1 MSLLQELRKNGDYIR
16 IYDPSWHRLANGE
29 LVMVSD
35 GVERY
40 LAVSGDIS
48 SHFHGVR
55 KSGYL
60 LCPTNH
66 ENRLALNE
74 LLPFTAP
81 VSFGREGSTFGFGD
95 RLGFANT
102 AQIRAVRKTNVRPV
116 LAQQSLREL
125 QLTSR
130 SIEQVIDAA
139 SYAVLQEN
147 YRAGYACDGDHL
159 KTPDE
164 VKAGIASG
172 ATMITLDCSLVLQ
185 PLADQTDEQWVAFY
199 KGLPEQRRAR
209 DRADYLENDVADTL
223 GLHFDV
229 VTLAK
234 LHWVYAAANAL
245 IRDVYFS
252 ALLPAG
258 RPIDFEI
265 SLDETVETTT
275 PEAHF
280 FVAREMER
288 EKVVATSVAPK
299 FVGEFQKAIEY
310 IGDLDELRATM
321 SVHAAIA
328 EHFGYRLSL
337 HSGSE
342 KFAVLPLI
350 AELTHGH
357 YHVKTSG
364 TSWLEVVEVISKHA
378 PALYR
383 KMHTLALEGIDEAK
397 KSYVVHC
404 DVQKVRPLREVSDE
418 ELPEYLLHNDSRQL
432 MHITYGYILRHE
444 DVHQEILH
452 FLKTNR
458 ALYEAEAEELYDRH
472 FAALRA

>member
-1 MSLLQELRKNGDYIR
+1 MSLLQKLQKNGDFIR
-16 IYDPSWHRLANGE
+16 IYDRSWHQLANGE
-29 LVMVSD
+29 LIMVSD

-48 SHFHGVR
+48 SRFYGV
-55 KSGYL
+55 KKNGYV
-60 LCPTNH
+60 LCPTSH
-66 ENRLALNE
+66 ENRLVLNE

-81 VSFGREGSTFGFGD
+81 VSFGRSGSTFGFGD

-102 AQIRAVRKTNVRPV
+102 AQLRAVRKTNVRPV

-139 SYAVLQEN
+139 AYAVLQEN
-147 YRAGYACDGDHL
+147 YQAGYACDGDHL
-159 KTPDE
+159 KTLDE
-164 VKAGIASG
+164 VKASIASG

-185 PLADQTDEQWVAFY
+185 PPADKTDEQWAAFY
-199 KGLPEQRRAR
+199 NGLPEQRKAQ
-209 DRADYLENDVADTL
+209 DRADYLENEAADTL
-223 GLHFDV
+223 GLHFSV
-229 VTLAK
+229 ETLAK
-234 LHWVYAAANAL
+234 LHWVYAAANTL

-252 ALLPAG
+252 ALLPAR

-310 IGDLDELRATM
+310 IGNPDELRATM

-342 KFAVLPLI
+342 KFTVLPLI

-364 TSWLEVVEVISKHA
+364 TSWLEVVEVISKYD

-383 KMHTLALEGIDEAK
+383 KMHMLALEGIDEAK
-397 KSYVVHC
+397 QSYVVHC
-404 DVQKVRPLREVSDE
+404 DVQRIRPLCEVSDE
-418 ELPEYLLHNDSRQL
+418 ELPEYLLNNDSRQL

-452 FLKTNR
+452 FLKTNQ
-458 ALYEAEAEELYDRH
+458 ALYEEEAEELYDRH
-472 FAALRA
+472 FSALRA